1 MTTFPRLYVYKASAG
16 SGKTFTLAV
25 QYIRQ
30 LIEDP
35 HAYRHILAVTFT
47 NKATAEMKE
56 RILSQL
62 YGLATGDA
70 ASDGYLNEIRKATG
84 KTDQDIR
91 QAARDAL
98 RYIIHDYSRFRI
110 ETIDSFFQSVMRNLA
125 RELELGANLS
135 IELNNSEVLSEAVD
149 TMIEKLDRRSPVLG
163 WLLEYIEERIDAD
176 RRWNVSDEIK
186 GFGRNIFDEEYIER
200 GEGLRKK
207 LEDPAFIPSYRKKL
221 HDLQQEA
228 LSQMAGFCGHFN
240 EVLESHG
247 LSAEQLKNGLRGI
260 ASYFRKLNDG
270 KLGNDIRNTTVEKC
284 LESSDNWAT
293 KTSPYRDAIRQ
304 LAESELIP
312 LLEEAELFRSKNNLI
327 VNSCTL
333 ALRHLNNLRLLTR
346 IDGEVRLLNQAS
358 NRFML
363 SDTNALLHNLIREGD
378 ASFVYEKI
386 GTTID
391 TVMIDEFQDTSRMQW
406 ENFRLLLQES
416 LAQKEGSLIVGD
428 IKQSIYRWRNG
439 DWKIL
444 AQIDRDR
451 AFHIKECPLD
461 TNWRSE
467 SRIIA
472 FNNAVFQSAVKVL
485 NQQYKTDTGEEC
497 EALVNAYKD
506 VVQKSSKTQ
515 EKGYVKLSF
524 LNEDKDHPYTELMLK
539 ELAAEV
545 DRLHAQ
551 GVALNDIAI
560 LVRKNKTIPAVADFF
575 DKETPY
581 RIVSDEAFRL
591 DASQAI
597 CMLIDGLRVLASPDD
612 RIARARLAVAY
623 QHEVCHR
630 DTDLNTILLNRI
642 DDFLPEAFISAAGE
656 LRLMPLYELIEKLYI
671 LFDIRQIENQDAYL
685 CAFHDAV
692 TEYLQNKASELTAFL
707 QYWDE
712 RLHEK
717 TIPSGEIDGIRIL
730 SIHKSKGLEYHT
742 VLLPFCDWK
751 MENETN
757 NHLVW
762 CETPRSGDDQ
772 ALMPFGEIGLLPVN
786 YSNIMAESVF
796 RNSYLDE
803 RLQLWIDNLN
813 LLYVA
818 FTRACKNLVIW
829 GKTGL
834 KGSVSELLEKT
845 IDGLEGIELNA
856 YEEATPC
863 AGTSPEDEVHRENEV
878 TESPLH
884 RRLEF
889 GTLSPSET
897 ASIKVSGNRLTPHAE
912 SVPVIIEPLETT
924 VEFRQSNRSAD
935 FINGDEEEGTDYIR
949 QGQLLHA
956 IFASIEKADD
966 LERVVEQLKNE
977 GILETA
983 EQEKKIIRLAR
994 RALNHPAVASWYDGS
1009 AQLYNECAIIYTDEE
1024 GQLQTRRPDRV
1035 MVFNDKV
1042 TVVDFKFGKKK
1053 DAYRQQVHDYM
1064 DLLSDMGYEHIE
1076 GYLWYVYTNELEQV

>member
-284 LESSDNWAT
+284 LESGDNWAT

-333 ALRHLNNLRLLTR
+333 ALRHRNNLRLLTR

-358 NRFML
+358 NRFLL

-416 LAQKEGSLIVGD
+416 LAS
-428 IKQSIYRWRNG
+428 SW
-439 DWKIL
+439 
-444 AQIDRDR
+444 A
-451 AFHIKECPLD
+451 
-461 TNWRSE
+461 T
-467 SRIIA
+467 
-472 FNNAVFQSAVKVL
+472 
-485 NQQYKTDTGEEC
+485 
-497 EALVNAYKD
+497 
-506 VVQKSSKTQ
+506 SSKAST
-515 EKGYVKLSF
+515 G
-524 LNEDKDHPYTELMLK
+524 
-539 ELAAEV
+539 
-545 DRLHAQ
+545 
-551 GVALNDIAI
+551 GVTATG
-560 LVRKNKTIPAVADFF
+560 K
-575 DKETPY
+575 
-581 RIVSDEAFRL
+581 SW
-591 DASQAI
+591 
-597 CMLIDGLRVLASPDD
+597 
-612 RIARARLAVAY
+612 
-623 QHEVCHR
+623 HR
-630 DTDLNTILLNRI
+630 
-642 DDFLPEAFISAAGE
+642 
-656 LRLMPLYELIEKLYI
+656 
-671 LFDIRQIENQDAYL
+671 
-685 CAFHDAV
+685 
-692 TEYLQNKASELTAFL
+692 
-707 QYWDE
+707 
-712 RLHEK
+712 
-717 TIPSGEIDGIRIL
+717 
-730 SIHKSKGLEYHT
+730 
-742 VLLPFCDWK
+742 
-751 MENETN
+751 
-757 NHLVW
+757 
-762 CETPRSGDDQ
+762 
-772 ALMPFGEIGLLPVN
+772 
-786 YSNIMAESVF
+786 
-796 RNSYLDE
+796 
-803 RLQLWIDNLN
+803 
-813 LLYVA
+813 
-818 FTRACKNLVIW
+818 
-829 GKTGL
+829 
-834 KGSVSELLEKT
+834 
-845 IDGLEGIELNA
+845 
-856 YEEATPC
+856 
-863 AGTSPEDEVHRENEV
+863 
-878 TESPLH
+878 
-884 RRLEF
+884 
-889 GTLSPSET
+889 
-897 ASIKVSGNRLTPHAE
+897 
-912 SVPVIIEPLETT
+912 
-924 VEFRQSNRSAD
+924 
-935 FINGDEEEGTDYIR
+935 
-949 QGQLLHA
+949 
-956 IFASIEKADD
+956 
-966 LERVVEQLKNE
+966 
-977 GILETA
+977 
-983 EQEKKIIRLAR
+983 
-994 RALNHPAVASWYDGS
+994 
-1009 AQLYNECAIIYTDEE
+1009 
-1024 GQLQTRRPDRV
+1024 
-1035 MVFNDKV
+1035 
-1042 TVVDFKFGKKK
+1042 
-1053 DAYRQQVHDYM
+1053 
-1064 DLLSDMGYEHIE
+1064 
-1076 GYLWYVYTNELEQV
+1076 